1 MATKIRV
8 AASVNVCE
16 CDEGHVHLEFLDTKG
31 NVFAEAVMDMDEA
44 LDFGLDILEIA
55 DEEFAEGVPEG
66 ATVQ

>member
-8 AASVNVCE
+8 ATSVNVCE
-16 CDEGHVHLEFLDTKG
+16 CDEGHCHLEFLDAKG
-31 NVFAEAVMDMDEA
+31 NVFAEAILDMEEA

-55 DEEFAEGVPEG
+55 DEEFAAGVPEG